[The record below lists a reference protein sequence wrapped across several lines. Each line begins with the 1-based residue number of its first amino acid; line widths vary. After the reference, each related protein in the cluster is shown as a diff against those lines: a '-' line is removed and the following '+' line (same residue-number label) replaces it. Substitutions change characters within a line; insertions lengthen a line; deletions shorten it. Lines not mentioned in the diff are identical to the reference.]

1 MTRLDTLLTSQ
12 NCDSGPNSVN
22 SSTSSNS
29 STPSSILKT
38 PEKESKKKSLRFR
51 EEKELQEVIG
61 YGGEDNLDCSSSS
74 EDEDVGETPLTS
86 SKSKGTE
93 EYTEELTVEEK
104 NVLNLT
110 RQNTTFNTHAQ
121 NLNTETS
128 NGPPPL
134 LRLGVDKKVTPII
147 TVSVIFTRGFI
158 TLARVLFYLADDFFV
173 QFLPMGKKL
182 FIHVP
187 FVPFSII
194 FDDDLIRDN
203 AKQKVAIK
211 M

>member
-1 MTRLDTLLTSQ
+1 MTRLDTLLTS
-12 NCDSGPNSVN
+12 CDSGPNSVN

-38 PEKESKKKSLRFR
+38 PDKESKKKSLRFR

-74 EDEDVGETPLTS
+74 EDEDVGETSLTS

-173 QFLPMGKKL
+173 QFLPMGKNCSFMFHL
-182 FIHVP
+182 SHFPSFLMMI
-187 FVPFSII
+187 
-194 FDDDLIRDN
+194 
-203 AKQKVAIK
+203 
-211 M
+211 

>member
-1 MTRLDTLLTSQ
+1 MCDSEDVLTRLDTLLTSQ

-38 PEKESKKKSLRFR
+38 PDKESKKKSLRFR

-74 EDEDVGETPLTS
+74 EDEDVGETSLTS

-147 TVSVIFTRGFI
+147 TVSIIMSRLGFI
-158 TLARVLFYLADDFFV
+158 TLMCCGFR
-173 QFLPMGKKL
+173 
-182 FIHVP
+182 
-187 FVPFSII
+187 
-194 FDDDLIRDN
+194 
-203 AKQKVAIK
+203 
-211 M
+211 

>member
-1 MTRLDTLLTSQ
+1 MCDSEDVLTRLDTLLTS
-12 NCDSGPNSVN
+12 CDSGPNSVN

-38 PEKESKKKSLRFR
+38 PDKESKKKSLRFR

-74 EDEDVGETPLTS
+74 EEDEESSHKVGETSLT
-86 SKSKGTE
+86 SKSKE
-93 EYTEELTVEEK
+93 EQQPEELTVEEK

-158 TLARVLFYLADDFFV
+158 TPSQSTLLSSRWFFCSI
-173 QFLPMGKKL
+173 FANGKKTV
-182 FIHVP
+182 HSC
-187 FVPFSII
+187 SICPI
-194 FDDDLIRDN
+194 FHHFWWWSN
-203 AKQKVAIK
+203 SW
-211 M
+211 